1 MLSFDLKNI
10 EYTHPNKF
18 STIPSPD
25 GDGGDEENLNKN
37 LLGWVVQAFSIKNLT
52 NLGLP
57 LLRGNQITVVRYFD
71 DKQPPWLIY

>member
-1 MLSFDLKNI
+1 MNIKIEEAKLLSFDLKNI

-37 LLGWVVQAFSIKNLT
+37 LLGWVVQAFSIKKFNKF
-52 NLGLP
+52 G
-57 LLRGNQITVVRYFD
+57 ITTFA
-71 DKQPPWLIY
+71 W